1 MVVETGS
8 RRKASAVLLHSQA
21 TDPAGLTARSA
32 SRRDPEDYDGLDM
45 ASFGGPPTSNN
56 RPATA
61 PLGVPSSRGP
71 IVAAVLVL
79 VGVTFLV
86 GFRLGGN
93 GASLP
98 VVVPSDG
105 GKVSTSSTT
114 TPPSTTAPP
123 VQPTPLVQPDAVSS
137 ELASTA
143 GGLVPRYG
151 WAICVVDT
159 APIVCQSI
167 RPTAEPYDAFAGTA
181 GPLAS
186 PSARLAALWRALPT
200 SEVLG
205 THLVLVAPLSRP
217 AQTALLARVDGRE
230 ANQEA
235 TPVEPGRYGITYFD
249 LGALTPGQYLVA
261 VEDQIS
267 SLPPTGIAILTQVV
281 GFVVCPGGLGN
292 ASPGCTSVP

>member
-8 RRKASAVLLHSQA
+8 RRKASAVLFHSQA
-21 TDPAGLTARSA
+21 TDSAGLTARSA
-32 SRRDPEDYDGLDM
+32 SRRDPGDYDGLDM

-61 PLGVPSSRGP
+61 PLGVPPLRGP

-79 VGVTFLV
+79 IGVTFLV

-93 GASLP
+93 GASPP

-105 GKVSTSSTT
+105 SNVSTSSTT

-143 GGLVPRYG
+143 GGLVPPG

-159 APIVCQSI
+159 APIVCRSI

-200 SEVLG
+200 PEVLG
-205 THLVLVAPLSRP
+205 THLVLVAQLSRP

-230 ANQEA
+230 ANREA

-261 VEDQIS
+261 VIDQVPIP
-267 SLPPTGIAILTQVV
+267 PPTGVAILTQVV
-281 GFVVCPGGLGN
+281 GLLVCPGGLGN
-292 ASPGCTSVP
+292 ASAGCTP